1 MTGSTALTQP
11 SRGIGGASRGPHATP
26 YLAIAGERGR
36 RGGRACAPP
45 LSWGN
50 NDLNTGGGD
59 DGGGGENL
67 AVGAADGVAGAA
79 ADNCGVRRVD
89 RRCSGRSADRTGR
102 REGGSGSGGG
112 GGEDRF
118 KWGEILSRAC
128 AISWNNGA
136 LDDRRRD
143 DRAVTNRDPG
153 QMKSP
158 FRLCNLAIP
167 DSP

>member
-59 DGGGGENL
+59 DGGGGENF

-102 REGGSGSGGG
+102 REGGRERAGVTEEEGKIVSSGARSY
-112 GGEDRF
+112 RAHAP
-118 KWGEILSRAC
+118 SRGITVHLTTTGDA
-128 AISWNNGA
+128 
-136 LDDRRRD
+136 
-143 DRAVTNRDPG
+143 TNVP
-153 QMKSP
+153 
-158 FRLCNLAIP
+158 
-167 DSP
+167 